1 MTYYTRQ
8 PFQKAAS
15 GAEVERLLHHL
26 PTVAQWSEETWAKG
40 FALSVLKQ
48 SRRRGWTPSAKQLP
62 VMRQLVNDLFSR
74 ASDEEGEFNPIES

>member
-1 MTYYTRQ
+1 MTYHSRQ

-15 GAEVERLLHHL
+15 GAEIERLLHHL
-26 PTVAQWSEETWAKG
+26 PTVAQLAEETWAKG

-74 ASDEEGEFNPIES
+74 ASDDEGEFNPIES

>member
-1 MTYYTRQ
+1 MSYHSRQ

-15 GAEVERLLHHL
+15 GAEIERLLHHL
-26 PTVAQWSEETWAKG
+26 PTVARLAKETWAKG

-62 VMRQLVNDLFSR
+62 LMRGLVNDLFTR
-74 ASDEEGEFNPIES
+74 ASDDEGDFNPIES

>member
-1 MTYYTRQ
+1 MSYHSRQ

-15 GAEVERLLHHL
+15 GAEIERLLHHL
-26 PTVAQWSEETWAKG
+26 PTVARLAEETWAKG

-62 VMRQLVNDLFSR
+62 LMRGLVNDLFTC
-74 ASDEEGEFNPIES
+74 ASDDEGDFNPIES